1 MKAFNKIVV
10 FENDD
15 HELSY
20 LATKAI
26 QAVNKNNAEV
36 EPWFNFHIS
45 FTWDKEKAFGR
56 LKQISS
62 EDKTIVITNPSFAGP
77 DNAFTNY
84 LLLFLKLKEM
94 NIKLDVGII
103 FYDGFI
109 TFLLE
114 FLNDETNGAKK
125 ANNHRI
131 LKEVLDFHNIYE
143 IEDDSFNVIHLTYD
157 YLMQFYLE
165 RHHALGIDKC
175 RIKATGEIYDVY
187 AVYYHKDY
195 KKAEIT
201 LRIESDCNNKYSFG
215 ELEKISK

>member
-1 MKAFNKIVV
+1 MGLDYKKMTETFKKHIESPEGKAHAKAY
-10 FENDD
+10 FERLDN
-15 HELSY
+15 
-20 LATKAI
+20 I
-26 QAVNKNNAEV
+26 
-36 EPWFNFHIS
+36 
-45 FTWDKEKAFGR
+45 DKM
-56 LKQISS
+56 Q
-62 EDKTIVITNPSFAGP
+62 
-77 DNAFTNY
+77 DNQ
-84 LLLFLKLKEM
+84 
-94 NIKLDVGII
+94 
-103 FYDGFI
+103 
-109 TFLLE
+109 LE

-143 IEDDSFNVIHLTYD
+143 ILDNDEYNVIHLTYD